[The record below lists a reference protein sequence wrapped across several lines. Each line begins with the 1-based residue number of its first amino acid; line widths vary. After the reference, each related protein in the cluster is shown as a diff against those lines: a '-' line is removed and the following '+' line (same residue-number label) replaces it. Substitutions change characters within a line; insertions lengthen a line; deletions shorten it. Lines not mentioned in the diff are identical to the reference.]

1 MTQTTLIP
9 HGTLDYAELRKLGL
23 RPEDITSFS
32 SNINPFGPSPAVLEA
47 LRNAP
52 FSELVPRYPDR
63 LSFELRDLLATL
75 HGLSMDS
82 ILVGNGTADILWL
95 IGLAHLQHRRVAIL
109 GPTFGEYLNVA
120 QLMGAEIIDLCHP
133 GWSATSTGY
142 QPGTTTVSEVAKA
155 LGDAQPDVVFVC
167 NPNNPTGHYL
177 APDALATIFDAAP
190 NALWIIDEA
199 YAEFMDIPATTAA
212 WVSRGNWLVLR
223 SMTKDFA
230 LGGLRLGYVLGA
242 PPLIQTLQTAQPPWN
257 VNLFAQVAGA
267 VALREGLEWRSAT
280 LTALRKECAML
291 QEALRGAGYQPY
303 PTTVNYF
310 LVPVHSPA
318 TLRNALLARRLIVR
332 DCTSFGLPN
341 FIRIAVQRPEANA
354 RLVQALIEMAPTITP
369 SPRTDG
375 IHF

>member
-1 MTQTTLIP
+1 MPQATFVP

-32 SNINPFGPSPAVLEA
+32 SNINPFGPAPAVLEA

-52 FSELVPRYPDR
+52 FSELIPRYPDR
-63 LSFELRDLLATL
+63 FSFELCELLAAL
-75 HGLSMDS
+75 HELSIDS

-95 IGLAHLQHRRVAIL
+95 IGLVHLQHRRVAIL
-109 GPTFGEYLNVA
+109 NPTFGEYFNVA
-120 QLMGAEIIDLCHP
+120 QLMEAEVINLCHP

-142 QPGTTTVSEVAKA
+142 QPSTTTASDVAKA
-155 LGDAQPDVVFVC
+155 LGDVQPDVVFVC

-177 APDALATIFDAAP
+177 APDALATLYDAAP
-190 NALWIIDEA
+190 AALWIIDEA
-199 YAEFMDIPATTAA
+199 YAEFMDSPATTAA
-212 WVSRGNWLVLR
+212 WISRGNWLVLR

-242 PPLIQTLQTAQPPWN
+242 PALIQVLQAAQPPWN
-257 VNLFAQVAGA
+257 VNLLAQVAGA
-267 VALREGLEWRSAT
+267 VALRDGLKWRRST
-280 LTALRKECAML
+280 LTALRKECALL
-291 QEALRGAGYQPY
+291 QEGLRGAGYQPY

-318 TLRNALLARRLIVR
+318 TLRDALLARRLIVR

-354 RLVQALIEMAPTITP
+354 RLMQALIELAPTAVP
-369 SPRTDG
+369 SSHT
-375 IHF
+375 I